1 MTNEENSKEIEAL
14 LKAAIAPVK
23 NSELRRDLWPQ
34 MLRKLDEQPSPVDP
48 VPMNNVLWFDWAL
61 AGILGVA
68 LFLFP
73 GAIPALL
80 YHL

>member
-1 MTNEENSKEIEAL
+1 MTNEENSKEIKAF
-14 LKAAIAPVK
+14 LKAAIAPVE
-23 NSELRRDLWPQ
+23 NFDLRRDLWPQ

-48 VPMNNVLWFDWAL
+48 TPMNKVPWFDWAL
-61 AGILGVA
+61 AGILA
-68 LFLFP
+68 ASLFFFP

>member
-1 MTNEENSKEIEAL
+1 MSNKENDKEIKEVLQQAL
-14 LKAAIAPVK
+14 PPLKD
-23 NSELRRDLWPQ
+23 SELRRDLWPQ
-34 MLRKLDEQPSPVDP
+34 MLRKLDEQPSR
-48 VPMNNVLWFDWAL
+48 VPWFDWAL
-61 AGILGVA
+61 AAILGAA